1 MNLGGNVVIYPWNC
15 HKEGT
20 DFPLMAKM
28 IILLKE
34 KYSICNLL
42 TLKWMLQNYGLF
54 ISLWCKDNSLES
66 FLHSCLLSWWL
77 WMRLLWPPSKVVAF
91 ILEYSLLE
99 GVEWPT
105 SLIKMTSSFWESA
118 EETLTTEASTLT
130 LTNEKQLLGRVA
142 AYRLHREFE
151 SGAFLSY
158 FLCWDGLFND
168 EAAHVTPNL
177 LSDSTG
183 WTWLESVL
191 WYMDTRSTVGRY
203 VNELH
208 QESSAR
214 NLNYFTFLSN
224 IYIANDSR

>member
-1 MNLGGNVVIYPWNC
+1 MNLGANVVIYPWNC

-54 ISLWCKDNSLES
+54 ISLWCKDNSPES

-77 WMRLLWPPSKVVAF
+77 WMRLLWPPCKVVAF

-105 SLIKMTSSFWESA
+105 SLIKLTSSFWEST

-130 LTNEKQLLGRVA
+130 LTNEKQLLGRNNHLPTG
-142 AYRLHREFE
+142 YI
-151 SGAFLSY
+151 GNLSQELSWA
-158 FLCWDGLFND
+158 LCWDGLFND

-191 WYMDTRSTVGRY
+191 WYMDTRSNVSRY

-214 NLNYFTFLSN
+214 NLN
-224 IYIANDSR
+224 

>member
-1 MNLGGNVVIYPWNC
+1 MNLGANVVIYPWNC

-105 SLIKMTSSFWESA
+105 ILIKLTSSFWESA

-151 SGAFLSY
+151 PGAFLSFICAGMGFSMMRLPMSPQTY
-158 FLCWDGLFND
+158 SLIQQAELDWNQFCGIWILD
-168 EAAHVTPNL
+168 L
-177 LSDSTG
+177 LWADMSMNYTKK
-183 WTWLESVL
+183 V
-191 WYMDTRSTVGRY
+191 V
-203 VNELH
+203 
-208 QESSAR
+208 QE
-214 NLNYFTFLSN
+214 
-224 IYIANDSR
+224 I